1 MANEMTVQK
10 TESLSNSEAFTNKVL
25 KEFGSNVAGNIQV
38 TDYQRQLIQGYFIA
52 TDRALKMAEEKR
64 VSKNENNKD
73 HKWDN
78 PDPINWNTVDLNALA
93 LDVVHYARM
102 GLDMMQDNHLS
113 AIPFKDNNRLSRT
126 GTKMYVV
133 NLMPGYNGIQYIAE
147 KYALEKPVSVTV
159 AEPINIIY
167 QTAEDGLADTVKP
180 RLELAGADCEKI
192 MVIDESD
199 KSLSM
204 IDERLEE
211 AIVKTGAR
219 LLILDPIQAYL
230 GGGMDMN
237 RANEARDMTKKL
249 GALAEKTKCAII
261 LIGHMNKAAGNKVAY
276 RGMGSIDFFAVAR
289 SVLLVGRIEGEAN
302 TRAVVQ
308 IKNNLAAFG
317 HAKAFELSE
326 SGFQWL
332 GDYEITVDEV
342 LGGIAPKANK
352 MEQAKKILREL
363 AETQNAVQ
371 SNEVFELAEE
381 HGISKRTMENAKKE
395 LGIKAKKINN
405 AWYWELD
412 KIGL

>member
-78 PDPINWNTVDLNALA
+78 QDPINWNTVDLNALA

-159 AEPINIIY
+159 ELVY
-167 QTAEDGLADTVKP
+167 STDTFKP
-180 RLELAGADCEKI
+180 LKKNRENR
-192 MVIDESD
+192 VES
-199 KSLSM
+199 
-204 IDERLEE
+204 
-211 AIVKTGAR
+211 
-219 LLILDPIQAYL
+219 Y
-230 GGGMDMN
+230 
-237 RANEARDMTKKL
+237 
-249 GALAEKTKCAII
+249 
-261 LIGHMNKAAGNKVAY
+261 
-276 RGMGSIDFFAVAR
+276 DF
-289 SVLLVGRIEGEAN
+289 E
-302 TRAVVQ
+302 
-308 IKNNLAAFG
+308 
-317 HAKAFELSE
+317 
-326 SGFQWL
+326 
-332 GDYEITVDEV
+332 
-342 LGGIAPKANK
+342 
-352 MEQAKKILREL
+352 
-363 AETQNAVQ
+363 
-371 SNEVFELAEE
+371 
-381 HGISKRTMENAKKE
+381 
-395 LGIKAKKINN
+395 INN
-405 AWYWELD
+405 AFDRGEIVGGFGYIEYTEPTKNKLIIMTLKDILKRKPDKASGEFWGGKKTAWEKGQKVEVETEGWFEEMCLKTVKREVYSAKNMPRD
-412 KIGL
+412 PKKIDDA